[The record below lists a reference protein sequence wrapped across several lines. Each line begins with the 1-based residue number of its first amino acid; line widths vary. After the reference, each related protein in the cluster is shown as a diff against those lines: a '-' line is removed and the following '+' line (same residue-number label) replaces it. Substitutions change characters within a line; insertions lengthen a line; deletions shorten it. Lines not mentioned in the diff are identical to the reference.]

1 MPFINPFT
9 YGGGVKFNVHAV
21 HELPTSAKSDDIYLV
36 FPYDTQQ
43 KTRTFTPSIATDST
57 SYLHC
62 GVVKITPKTAT
73 AESVVC
79 KDVSSGTTLSSSITC
94 EVGDL
99 IVAQI
104 VVRSSLTL
112 PNGWTLLRTIPAIS
126 GDSTSQTLSF
136 AYKIATSTTETLT
149 VTQSSSNR
157 IYINLIRVKN
167 ADSIIYVS
175 EAEKA
180 LQGNMISSAVLR
192 SAGLYIWG
200 VSSTLWSS
208 TVPYGDWT
216 YEPTTLAYS
225 SLDDANYAP
234 RLGTFVETLDDVE
247 QPPLPDVS
255 NIKALAVLNDFDLT
269 KGNIYPDNTVM
280 LFCQNAG
287 VLGTNKLHYGTKNLS
302 LDIPISST
310 VAIVNHDGQQ
320 VRCSVQ
326 IYDTETNQ
334 WQESTYVQLPI
345 TISET
350 IDFSSFFGTYLAPDL
365 MAQLGLQDSVETS
378 KDFENYAETL
388 DFATFFGTHTAPDLI
403 ALLNLTETATYS
415 KGGEPIPIT

>member
-1 MPFINPFT
+1 MAFQQLYTTEP
-9 YGGGVKFNVHAV
+9 GVKFNVHAV
-21 HELPTSAKSDDIYLV
+21 HELPPSAKSDDIYLV

-43 KTRTFTPSIATDST
+43 KTRTFTPPIATGST

-104 VVRSSLTL
+104 VVRSSLTF
-112 PNGWTLLRTIPAIS
+112 PNGWTLLRTIPAI
-126 GDSTSQTLSF
+126 DSNSQTLSF

-180 LQGNMISSAVLR
+180 LNGNMISSSVLQ

-200 VSSTLWSS
+200 VSSTVWVNSS
-208 TVPYGDWT
+208 PYGDWT

-247 QPPLPDVS
+247 QQPLPDVS
-255 NIKALAVLNDFDLT
+255 NIKALAVLDNFDKTL
-269 KGNIYPDNTVM
+269 GNIYPDNTVV
-280 LFCQNAG
+280 LFYKDNG
-287 VLGTNKLHYGTKNLS
+287 TVGTNKLHYSTKNLS
-302 LDIPISST
+302 FNMPFAST
-310 VAIVNHDGQQ
+310 IAVVNHGGQQ
-320 VRCSVQ
+320 VKCTVSV
-326 IYDTETNQ
+326 YNTETSE
-334 WQESTYVQLPI
+334 WQESSFVKLPI
-345 TISET
+345 LTGET
-350 IDFSSFFGTYLAPDL
+350 LINWGNIENLDSLEVWSKIGLAEN
-365 MAQLGLQDSVETS
+365 AQTVADASKKIIEPLAWGVLTTAELDNLHAWNIQDSGSYTKNS
-378 KDFENYAETL
+378 
-388 DFATFFGTHTAPDLI
+388 
-403 ALLNLTETATYS
+403 
-415 KGGEPIPIT
+415 GGQNEF

>member
-1 MPFINPFT
+1 MPFINPFS

-21 HELPTSAKSDDIYLV
+21 RELPTSAKSDDIYLV

-43 KTRTFTPSIATDST
+43 RTFTTPINTGDAP
-57 SYLHC
+57 YLHC
-62 GVVKITPKTAT
+62 GVVKITPKTAI

-112 PNGWTLLRTIPAIS
+112 PNGWTLLRTIPAVS
-126 GDSTSQTLSF
+126 GDSNNHQTLSF

-180 LQGNMISSAVLR
+180 LQGYMISSAVLQ

-200 VSSTLWSS
+200 VSSTLWASS
-208 TVPYGDWT
+208 APYGDWT
-216 YEPTTLAYS
+216 SEPTTLAYS
-225 SLDDANYAP
+225 SLDDANYQP
-234 RLGTFVETLDDVE
+234 RLGTFVETLDDADGT
-247 QPPLPDVS
+247 PLPDVS
-255 NIKALAVLNDFDLT
+255 NIKALAVLDNFDKTL
-269 KGNIYPDNTVM
+269 GNIYPDNTVV
-280 LFCQNAG
+280 LFYKDNG
-287 VLGTNKLHYGTKNLS
+287 TVGTNKLHYETKNLS
-302 LDIPISST
+302 FNMPFAST
-310 VAIVNHDGQQ
+310 IAVVNHYGQQ
-320 VRCSVQ
+320 VKCTVSV
-326 IYDTETNQ
+326 YNTETSE
-334 WQESTYVQLPI
+334 WQESSFVQLPI
-345 TISET
+345 LTGET
-350 IDFSSFFGTYLAPDL
+350 LINWGNIENLDSLEVWSKIGLAENTQTVADVSKKIIEPLAWGVLTTAELDNL
-365 MAQLGLQDSVETS
+365 HAWNIQDSGSYTKNSDGQNE
-378 KDFENYAETL
+378 F
-388 DFATFFGTHTAPDLI
+388 
-403 ALLNLTETATYS
+403 
-415 KGGEPIPIT
+415 

>member
-1 MPFINPFT
+1 MPFINPYQ

-21 HELPTSAKSDDIYLV
+21 RELPPSAKSDDIYLV

-43 KTRTFTPSIATDST
+43 KTRTFTPQSGTGS

-104 VVRSSLTL
+104 VVRSSLTF

-126 GDSTSQTLSF
+126 DDSNSQTLSF

-180 LQGNMISSAVLR
+180 LNGNMISSSVLQ

-200 VSSTLWSS
+200 VSCTLWVNTS
-208 TVPYGDWT
+208 PYGDWT

-225 SLDDANYAP
+225 SLDDANYQP

-320 VRCSVQ
+320 VKCTVSV
-326 IYDTETNQ
+326 YNTETSE

-350 IDFSSFFGTYLAPDL
+350 IDFSAFFGTYLAPDL
-365 MAQLGLQDSVETS
+365 MAELGLQDSPETT
-378 KDFENYAETL
+378 KDFENYTEAL

-415 KGGEPIPIT
+415 MGGEPIPIT

>member
-1 MPFINPFT
+1 MPFINPYR

-36 FPYDTQQ
+36 FPYNTQQ
-43 KTRTFTPSIATDST
+43 ETRTFTPSNGTGST

-126 GDSTSQTLSF
+126 SDNSQTLSF

-200 VSSTLWSS
+200 VSSSS
-208 TVPYGDWT
+208 WLTTAPYGDWT

-234 RLGTFVETLDDVE
+234 ILGTFVETLDDVE

-255 NIKALAVLNDFDLT
+255 NIKALAVLDNFDMAL
-269 KGNIYPDNTVM
+269 GNIYPDNTVI
-280 LFCQNAG
+280 LFYKDNG
-287 VLGTNKLHYGTKNLS
+287 TIGTNKLHYETKNLS
-302 LDIPISST
+302 FNMPFSST

-320 VRCSVQ
+320 VRCNVQ
-326 IYDTETNQ
+326 IYDTETGQ
-334 WQESTYVQLPI
+334 WQESAYVQLPI
-345 TISET
+345 KLGET
-350 IDFSSFFGTYLAPDL
+350 LDFTAFFGTYLAPDL
-365 MAQLGLQDSVETS
+365 MTQLGLQDSVEPS

-415 KGGEPIPIT
+415 MSGEPIPIT

>member
-1 MPFINPFT
+1 MPFINPYQ

-21 HELPTSAKSDDIYLV
+21 RELPPSAKSDDIYLV

-43 KTRTFTPSIATDST
+43 KTRTFTPPIATGST

-79 KDVSSGTTLSSSITC
+79 KEVSSGTTLSSSITC

-104 VVRSSLTL
+104 VVRSSLTF
-112 PNGWTLLRTIPAIS
+112 PNGWTLLRTIPAI
-126 GDSTSQTLSF
+126 DSNSQTLSF

-180 LQGNMISSAVLR
+180 LNGNMISSSVLQ

-200 VSSTLWSS
+200 VSSSVWVNSS
-208 TVPYGDWT
+208 PYGDWT

-247 QPPLPDVS
+247 QQPLPDVS
-255 NIKALAVLNDFDLT
+255 NIKTVALFAKFDSTL
-269 KGNIYPDNTVM
+269 GNIYPDNTAV
-280 LFCQNAG
+280 LFAYDG
-287 VLGTNKLHYGTKNLS
+287 EFGTATMTVDIKGLKVDMPIATGASVVNLNG
-302 LDIPISST
+302 LQVECD
-310 VAIVNHDGQQ
+310 VAVYLDGQWTRASYYKLPFG
-320 VRCSVQ
+320 V
-326 IYDTETNQ
+326 TEK
-334 WQESTYVQLPI
+334 L
-345 TISET
+345 
-350 IDFSSFFGTYLAPDL
+350 DFATFFGSHIAPDV
-365 MAQLGLQDSVETS
+365 MAKLRLEESFGTHIGVNSYTDT
-378 KDFENYAETL
+378 FNI
-388 DFATFFGTHTAPDLI
+388 ATFFGTHTAPDI
-403 ALLNLTETATYS
+403 ISGLNLTETATYS
-415 KGGEPIPIT
+415 TGGEPIPIT

>member
-1 MPFINPFT
+1 MPFINPYQ

-43 KTRTFTPSIATDST
+43 KTRTFTPSNGTGST

-180 LQGNMISSAVLR
+180 LQGNMISSEVLR

-200 VSSTLWSS
+200 VSSMSWSS
-208 TVPYGDWT
+208 TAPYGDWT
-216 YEPTTLAYS
+216 YEPTTLSYS

-255 NIKALAVLNDFDLT
+255 NIKALAVLDNFDKTL
-269 KGNIYPDNTVM
+269 GNIYPDNTVV
-280 LFCQNAG
+280 LFYKDNG
-287 VLGTNKLHYGTKNLS
+287 TVGTNKLHYSTQNLS
-302 LDIPISST
+302 FNMPFAST
-310 VAIVNHDGQQ
+310 IAVVNHDGQQ
-320 VRCSVQ
+320 VKCTVSV
-326 IYDTETNQ
+326 YNTETSE
-334 WQESTYVQLPI
+334 WQESSFVQLPI
-345 TISET
+345 LTGET
-350 IDFSSFFGTYLAPDL
+350 LINWGNIDNLDSLEVWSKIGLAEN
-365 MAQLGLQDSVETS
+365 AQTVADASKKIIEPLAWGVLTTAELNNLHAWNIQDSGSYTKNSDGQNE
-378 KDFENYAETL
+378 F
-388 DFATFFGTHTAPDLI
+388 
-403 ALLNLTETATYS
+403 
-415 KGGEPIPIT
+415 

>member
-1 MPFINPFT
+1 MPFINPYQ

-21 HELPTSAKSDDIYLV
+21 RELPTSAKSDDIYLV

-43 KTRTFTPSIATDST
+43 KTRTFTPSSGTGDT
-57 SYLHC
+57 PYLHC

-126 GDSTSQTLSF
+126 GDSNSQTLSF

-180 LQGNMISSAVLR
+180 LQGYMISSAVLQ

-200 VSSTLWSS
+200 ASSTLWP
-208 TVPYGDWT
+208 TTAPYGDWT

-225 SLDDANYAP
+225 SLDDANYQP

-255 NIKALAVLNDFDLT
+255 NIKALAVLDNFDLAL
-269 KGNIYPDNTVM
+269 GNIYPDNTVI
-280 LFCQNAG
+280 LFYKDNG
-287 VLGTNKLHYGTKNLS
+287 TVGTNKLHYETKNLS
-302 LDIPISST
+302 FNMPISST

-320 VRCSVQ
+320 VKCSVQ
-326 IYDTETNQ
+326 IYNTETNQ
-334 WQESTYVQLPI
+334 WQESAYVQLPI
-345 TISET
+345 KLAET
-350 IDFSSFFGTYLAPDL
+350 LDFTSFFGTYTAPDL
-365 MAQLGLQDSVETS
+365 MAQMGLQDSVETS
-378 KDFENYAETL
+378 KEFENYAETI